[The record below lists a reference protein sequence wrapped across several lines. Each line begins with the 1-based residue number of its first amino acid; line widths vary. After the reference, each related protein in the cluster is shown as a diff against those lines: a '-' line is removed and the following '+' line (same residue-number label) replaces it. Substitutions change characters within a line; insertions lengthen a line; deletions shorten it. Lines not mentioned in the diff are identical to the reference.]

1 MSLTALEISQRQF
14 KRILRGL
21 DPAEVQAFLGEVAS
35 GHESLAREI
44 QQLKDVVVRQGDEV
58 EGYRARER
66 MVHETLVTAQK
77 ACDDIRE
84 AARREADAKLKE
96 AELQAERI
104 VQSAHT
110 RYQRVLDD
118 VNELKRQRVQL
129 AAQLRSVLRAHE
141 KLLEALGD
149 GERPEAHEPP
159 RRRLEEA

>member
-104 VQSAHT
+104 VQSAHA